1 MKMILSP
8 PLIKIF
14 EDKQISLKTE
24 YTHTHTHM
32 CTSDLQKVFEVI
44 DIQNIRGNSIF
55 TEKDNSK
62 KIF

>member
-24 YTHTHTHM
+24 YTHTHT
-32 CTSDLQKVFEVI
+32 CTSDLQKGFEVI
-44 DIQNIRGNSIF
+44 DIQNIRGNSTF